1 METDAPTKTIYKG
14 EMLDVWQ
21 DIESVY
27 LRFDSCIV
35 IFPIGCWQKVSSEFR
50 KISNETPIPDEMGT
64 KCGRPF

>member
-35 IFPIGCWQKVSSEFR
+35 ILPIGCWQKVRSDFR
-50 KISNETPIPDEMGT
+50 KILNETQPQDEVGN